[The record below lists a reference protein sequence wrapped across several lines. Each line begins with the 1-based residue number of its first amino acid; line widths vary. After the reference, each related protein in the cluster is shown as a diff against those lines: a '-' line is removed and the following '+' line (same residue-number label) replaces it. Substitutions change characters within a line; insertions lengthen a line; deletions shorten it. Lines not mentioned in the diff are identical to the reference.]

1 MESNHRKPIEIEL
14 NALDLRYA
22 HTRVSNRR
30 TQDSMTRSI
39 ERYGQLNPVVVVA
52 RHERPV
58 LVDGYLR
65 VGSLETLG
73 RDTVIADVSEIDE
86 CRALL
91 QVLSATRRRQ
101 WKAVEQAWII
111 REIKERFDAPLRQI
125 ARDIGHDVSWVS
137 RRLALIDDLP
147 EDLLGAV
154 LGGHVSAWA
163 AGRVLAPLA
172 RANKEHAEKLI
183 ENPADNPLST
193 RQLSEFFEHY
203 QRSGK
208 RERNRMI
215 ADPGLFVKAKEQ
227 TKAAKQ
233 AKNLRHG
240 PEGAWIEDPGIVK
253 NVLRR
258 VLKRLPTVIYE
269 GQDDQERRSLV
280 RALEDAVALMD
291 EIKHEIAKAGGS

>member
-1 MESNHRKPIEIEL
+1 MESNQGKPVEIEL
-14 NALDLRYA
+14 RTLDLRYA
-22 HTRVSNRR
+22 HTRIANRR

-52 RHERPV
+52 EHERPV

-65 VGSLETLG
+65 VGSLGTLG
-73 RDTVIADVSEIDE
+73 RDTVIADISEIDE

-91 QVLSATRRRQ
+91 QVLGSTRQRQ

-111 REIKERFDAPLRQI
+111 REIKERFDAPLRRI

-163 AGRVLAPLA
+163 AGRVLVPLA
-172 RANKEHAEKLI
+172 RANKEHAEKLT
-183 ENPADNPLST
+183 EHLADNPLST
-193 RQLSEFFEHY
+193 RDLSKFFEHY
-203 QRSGK
+203 QRSDK
-208 RERNRMI
+208 RTRNRMI
-215 ADPGLFVKAKEQ
+215 ADPGLFVKAHER
-227 TKAAKQ
+227 TKQDRQSKQ
-233 AKNLRHG
+233 LYHG
-240 PEGAWIEDPGIVK
+240 PEGAWVEDLNIVK

-258 VLKRLPTVIYE
+258 VLKRLPTVIYG
-269 GQDDQERRSLV
+269 GQDEADRRSLV
-280 RALEDAVALMD
+280 RALDDAAALME
-291 EIKHEIAKAGGS
+291 EINNKITEVARR